1 MTAPP
6 SRNQR
11 LGIAIVVGALC
22 GLVSWNIARSLP
34 DHAYQDFAFVWFA
47 ARDFL
52 AGQNPYQSVTSLTG
66 RPMFFFPLTTA
77 LGVIPF
83 VFLRLDLAGPI
94 FVALSTAALAFVVTK
109 AAWWPLLMFLSGSM
123 VVSIVAANFATVL
136 PLGFFVPWLGW
147 LGVFKPNIGIAMLA
161 YRPSWK
167 NLLVMIALAGLSL
180 VVRPTWPGEWLRAAM
195 NSPYHFAPWRTAGG
209 VLLVVAL
216 ARWRLPEAR
225 MLLTMALLPSS
236 PIAYEAL
243 PLFVIPR
250 TRREMLVL
258 AITTNV
264 VVALTASTS
273 FQGDPD
279 AYLAV
284 AQPAMVWLAYVP
296 ALVMV
301 LSRQNIG
308 PAPEWLERIAAR
320 PPKWIQGKRG
330 ELATISYLTR
340 E

>member
-1 MTAPP
+1 MKAPP
-6 SRNQR
+6 SRKQR
-11 LGIAIVVGALC
+11 LTIAIVVGTIC

-34 DHAYQDFAFVWFA
+34 PHAYQDFGFVWFA
-47 ARDFL
+47 ARDLL

-77 LGVIPF
+77 LGVMPF
-83 VFLRLDLAGPI
+83 VFLRLDLAGPV
-94 FVALSTAALAFVVTK
+94 FVALSTAALAFVVT
-109 AAWWPLLMFLSGSM
+109 ATAWWPLLIFLSGSM
-123 VVSIVAANFATVL
+123 VVSIAAANFATVL
-136 PLGFFVPWLGW
+136 PLGFFVPSMGW

-167 NLLVMIALAGLSL
+167 NLLLMIALAALSL
-180 VVRPTWPGEWLRAAM
+180 IVRPTWPAEWVSAAM
-195 NSPYHFAPWRTAGG
+195 SSPYHFAPWRTAGG
-209 VLLVVAL
+209 VLLVVAI

-225 MLLTMALLPSS
+225 MLLVMALLPSS

-250 TRREMLVL
+250 SKREMLVL
-258 AITTNV
+258 AITTNI
-264 VVALTASTS
+264 VVALTASNS

-279 AYLAV
+279 TYLAV

-308 PAPEWLERIAAR
+308 PAPDWLERIVAR
-320 PPKWIQGKRG
+320 APGWIQGKRG
-330 ELATISYLTR
+330 ELATISFLTR